1 MMFVANS
8 CLAQIIFGSC
18 TIGMTL
24 FTLQNDLKQIW
35 YYNSFCHFL
44 GYYGYVVTA
53 LQNCSYLLPAIYR
66 YFVVVYPNRVSWQSV
81 KIQISLICL
90 TWIFAFVYP
99 IAFLFTGDIVY
110 NVDNQI
116 CQMTLKFSFPIIYM
130 AFCAYMLPVSMI
142 MFIYFKLVQ
151 YVREISKHIT
161 PVNTLSRAK
170 LELKMVRRIVIL
182 ISILLILGLPYTI
195 FIFMSFFNSAPK
207 YHFRIAYIFINVS
220 FLLVI
225 ITLYTFTEPLKA
237 SIMKRFNS
245 RPNAILPTIT

>member
-66 YFVVVYPNRVSWQSV
+66 YFVVVYPNRVLWQSV
-81 KIQISLICL
+81 KIQMSLICL

-116 CQMTLKFSFPIIYM
+116 CQMTLKLSFPIIYM
-130 AFCAYMLPVSMI
+130 AFCAYMMPVSMI

-225 ITLYTFTEPLKA
+225 ITLYTFTEPLKT